1 MFYSFLSV
9 SIVEFEQV
17 NAYRDVFD
25 YVSYIKQVNY
35 KNTERNAK
43 YTCFI
48 KHPVPQTPTFLGN
61 LYAKKIILGVL
72 YETFEVQ
79 IQEIFLFYFGL
90 KVTSS
95 TKVLF
100 AIK

>member
-17 NAYRDVFD
+17 NAYRDAFD

-48 KHPVPQTPTFLGN
+48 KHPVPQTSTFLGN
-61 LYAKKIILGVL
+61 LYAKKIILGG
-72 YETFEVQ
+72 F
-79 IQEIFLFYFGL
+79 IRNF
-90 KVTSS
+90 
-95 TKVLF
+95 
-100 AIK
+100 